1 MDKEKLG
8 NRYVF
13 QQRMTEQ
20 EAERLL
26 HRPLAEPRVM
36 AELAAGCVKLELE
49 LYPRGQEAE
58 LVYELF
64 VKDQL
69 GSEEWVCYDS
79 LLDEVKLT
87 DRKLEEEMAAVL
99 DRAVGQRGLSYTK
112 CPFERLEGKKVEK
125 KPDRGPE
132 LSL

>member
-36 AELAAGCVKLELE
+36 AELAAGCVKLELV

-64 VKDQL
+64 VKDQP
-69 GSEEWVCYDS
+69 GSEEWICYDS
-79 LLDEVKLT
+79 LLDEVKLA
-87 DRKLEEEMAAVL
+87 DGKLEEEMAAVL
-99 DRAVGQRGLSYTK
+99 DRAVGQRGRSYTK
-112 CPFERLEGKKVEK
+112 CPFERLEGKGVEK
-125 KPDRGPE
+125 KPDREPE

>member
-36 AELAAGCVKLELE
+36 AELAAGCVKLELV
-49 LYPRGQEAE
+49 LYPR
-58 LVYELF
+58 
-64 VKDQL
+64 
-69 GSEEWVCYDS
+69 C
-79 LLDEVKLT
+79 LLYTSD
-87 DRKLEEEMAAVL
+87 AA
-99 DRAVGQRGLSYTK
+99 D
-112 CPFERLEGKKVEK
+112 
-125 KPDRGPE
+125 D
-132 LSL
+132 